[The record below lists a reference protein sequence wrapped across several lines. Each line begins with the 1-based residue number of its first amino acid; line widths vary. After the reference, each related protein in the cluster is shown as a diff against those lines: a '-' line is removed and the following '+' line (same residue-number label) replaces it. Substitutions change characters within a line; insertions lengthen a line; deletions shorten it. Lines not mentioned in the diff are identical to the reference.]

1 MRTRRI
7 SGDSRNEPPV
17 LLVKSYDVTKW
28 LLDRG
33 LTFLQHHLVLFPYLR
48 SSA

>member
-17 LLVKSYDVTKW
+17 LLVMVFSVINLSVKAGAAD
-28 LLDRG
+28 
-33 LTFLQHHLVLFPYLR
+33 
-48 SSA
+48 AC